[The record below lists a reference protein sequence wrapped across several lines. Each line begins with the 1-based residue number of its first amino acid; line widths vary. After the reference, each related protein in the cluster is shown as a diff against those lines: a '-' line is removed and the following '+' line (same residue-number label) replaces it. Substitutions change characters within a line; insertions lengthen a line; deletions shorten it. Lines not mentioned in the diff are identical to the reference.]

1 MERRNPPFARIRN
14 RSLNGKV
21 HDVCRVSSGDVFRIA
36 QEFLRSGYSDQSC
49 RVFRGWDVGRVHI
62 ISYYVL
68 LAAHAF
74 FSFFLREKQII
85 GRRHFKTLH
94 SALSEMQSCRV
105 RYSHTTTTGTS
116 TTNQQTVSK
125 RNRTH
130 LFTESGLRR
139 RRVEARGTVDSF
151 VGGGGSGETKMFALR
166 RRFIR
171 TVVVDRRSAQRA
183 GTSLTSSS
191 STTTNRELSNE
202 SASTSFSKNHKDV
215 TAPFHPSGDQPTAIA
230 KTLRLL
236 KERDRKFVSLR
247 GATGTGK
254 TFVVANVIAEHNKP
268 VLVVVPNKTLAAQ
281 VARELRGYLR
291 TSHLVELF
299 VSHFSVYIP
308 ESCSGGR
315 YVEKRSAVD
324 PDLDALRHRA
334 TRALVEAKSTNR
346 TPVIVASVSCLYG
359 LGLPSD
365 FVDAALF
372 LGKDGEVG
380 QYGNA
385 ENIIDKLET
394 ECLYER
400 APAFGMVERGQFRT
414 RNKGTDQVEI
424 RVWPPYTNEHV
435 DITLDKDSGEFLE
448 GKRIIFNEKE
458 QQHETEYFNA
468 MTIWPRVHYVTP
480 KERVTMAIKSINEEL
495 VCREHEL
502 REEDAVLEADRLRQR
517 VSADLEMLRD
527 IGWCPGAEHYSRH
540 LRGAKPGEPP
550 VTLLDYFSHENNQDW
565 LLVADESH
573 VMLPQ
578 LRAMSGG
585 DKSRK
590 EALVKYG
597 YRLPSALDNRPLTG
611 DEFWQRVPKCLLV
624 SATPGDDEHEWCG
637 GEEGSV
643 DMVVRPSGILDP
655 PTEVLPKKNQLPK
668 LASMIEKRARKGEAS
683 LVCALTKAD
692 CEDLAA
698 YLTGKGLRA
707 DWMHSELAAPERAK
721 RLAKLQLGEL
731 DVVVGAQ
738 LLREGL
744 DLPRVSLVAILD
756 ADVSGFAR
764 SSRSLMQMMGRAAR
778 NKSGEAVL
786 FADKE
791 TDAMKS
797 ALKEVERRRRKQ
809 ALHNEEYNVT
819 PKSATQGSESS
830 ERSLFDIM
838 SEEIDAEKMSI
849 GTMLSKSSS
858 GSGDTNSRGG
868 TVNDEEVERAL
879 ERWRQRREPNSEA
892 FIRATTKSKAL
903 ERKLKEDALA
913 EKQKRENQA
922 YMEND
927 GTTLGD
933 LMDASGKSSAS
944 SPSNAEAILTKHYGF
959 DEATI
964 ARVKR
969 IREMQ
974 KTLPAKCGVYR
985 FLDKNGKALYVGK
998 AKSLRSRTSSYLTPG
1013 VLENSARHRALL
1025 YKAES
1030 IDCVLT
1036 PGGEAD
1042 ALALEA
1048 RIIQRERPRMNI
1060 LLKDVPRSEAAYI
1073 VLSPD
1078 GKMFVVNSSSKET
1091 ADPRTFDNKWIFTQT
1106 TYREARNLSRS
1117 VDAALDLRGAR
1128 FRVRYGD
1135 QDAVETLNNRVAAA
1149 CLIFENK
1156 IQEAIEHVEN
1166 TCTNDPRI
1174 VDRLKTLTNT
1184 WIQNLENS
1192 RNNGSLAA
1200 FLSLSEEER
1209 KNWNVDVCA
1218 AVKSGK
1224 FISVKIVRVRDGNVL
1239 DVLATTVET
1248 YDDNDVDEAMSLD
1261 LAEACQRAIES
1272 TYADVSA
1279 RMVALPE
1286 SVYIPHKFQDA
1297 KEAGVAFK
1305 SLGIGKRM
1313 VKTKKNETYLN
1324 ALSSLA
1330 LENAREEV
1338 ESIKSE
1344 NDVLTTLSYALNMD
1358 SPSGKD
1364 TRLNHSEISI
1374 EGLDCSHFAGEY
1386 AVAAFARFD
1395 GSNEASGKHKV
1406 YTLPANLVNPSDDY
1420 EGIRVAISKRCQSR
1434 TPLPDVILVDGGA
1447 GQLRAAKDA
1456 LEAEGVAITNV
1467 VCRSD
1472 LEDSSL
1478 CETGKALEKLVFSRR
1493 VALASLAK
1501 GRSSGTERVFLV
1513 AEEADEQ
1520 LEGEEIDQV
1529 SNTDT
1534 AFTLGIG
1541 VETVVDGPA
1550 MHLLRKVRDASHSVA
1565 IGSQRRRRRESRL
1578 KEFVVAEEEIEED
1591 DEVVSV

>member
-1 MERRNPPFARIRN
+1 MSGSSVRCAHTTRSQTFKNTTHFVTAAHRERRRAQWKERNSDNAFDSAMFRSFRNVIRY
-14 RSLNGKV
+14 
-21 HDVCRVSSGDVFRIA
+21 HSSR
-36 QEFLRSGYSDQSC
+36 
-49 RVFRGWDVGRVHI
+49 
-62 ISYYVL
+62 
-68 LAAHAF
+68 
-74 FSFFLREKQII
+74 
-85 GRRHFKTLH
+85 
-94 SALSEMQSCRV
+94 
-105 RYSHTTTTGTS
+105 
-116 TTNQQTVSK
+116 
-125 RNRTH
+125 
-130 LFTESGLRR
+130 
-139 RRVEARGTVDSF
+139 
-151 VGGGGSGETKMFALR
+151 
-166 RRFIR
+166 
-171 TVVVDRRSAQRA
+171 QRA
-183 GTSLTSSS
+183 CTAASAP
-191 STTTNRELSNE
+191 RQLSNE
-202 SASTSFSKNHKDV
+202 STSTSYSQNHKDV
-215 TAPFHPSGDQPTAIA
+215 TAPFHPSGDQPSAIA
-230 KTLRLL
+230 ETLKLL
-236 KERDRKFVSLR
+236 KEQDRKFVSLR

-254 TFVVANVIAEHNKP
+254 TFVVANVIAEHSKP

-372 LGKDGEVG
+372 LGKDVEDL

-385 ENIIDKLET
+385 EKIIDKLET

-400 APAFGMVERGQFRT
+400 APAFGIVERGQFRT
-414 RNKGTDQVEI
+414 RNKGTEQVEI
-424 RVWPPYTNEHV
+424 RVWPPYSNEHV
-435 DITLDKDSGEFLE
+435 DITLDKDTGSFLE
-448 GKRIIFNEKE
+448 GKRVIFNENE

-468 MTIWPRVHYVTP
+468 ITIWPRVHYVTP

-517 VSADLEMLRD
+517 VSADLEMLKD

-590 EALVKYG
+590 ESLVKYG

-624 SATPGDDEHEWCG
+624 SATPGEDELKWSC

-668 LASMIEKRARKGEAS
+668 LASMIEKRARKGDAS

-809 ALHNEEYNVT
+809 ALHNKKYNVT

-838 SEEIDAEKMSI
+838 SEEINAEKMSI

-858 GSGDTNSRGG
+858 GNSDNNRDG

-892 FIRATTKSKAL
+892 FIRATTKTKAL

-927 GTTLGD
+927 GILLGD
-933 LMDASGKSSAS
+933 FSMNSSGKLSSC

-964 ARVKR
+964 AKVKR
-969 IREMQ
+969 IRDMQ
-974 KTLPAKCGVYR
+974 KALPAKCGVYR
-985 FLDKNGKALYVGK
+985 FLDKNGKSLYVGK

-1078 GKMFVVNSSSKET
+1078 GKMFVVDSSSKES

-1117 VDAALDLRGAR
+1117 VDTALDLRGAR
-1128 FRVRYGD
+1128 FHVRYGD
-1135 QDAVETLNNRVAAA
+1135 QDAVETLNNRVTAAR
-1149 CLIFENK
+1149 LIFENK
-1156 IQEAIEHVEN
+1156 IEEAMDHVEN
-1166 TCTNDPRI
+1166 TCAKDPRVI
-1174 VDRLKTLTNT
+1174 DRLKTLSNT
-1184 WIQNLENS
+1184 WVQNLES
-1192 RNNGSLAA
+1192 SKRNGSLTA
-1200 FLSLSEEER
+1200 FLSLSEKER

-1218 AVKSGK
+1218 SVKSGK
-1224 FISVKIVRVRDGNVL
+1224 FISVKIARVRDGNLV
-1239 DVLATTVET
+1239 DVLGTTVEL
-1248 YDDNDVDEAMSLD
+1248 YDANDEEESNTLD
-1261 LAEACQRAIES
+1261 LAEACQRTIES

-1279 RMVALPE
+1279 RTVALPD
-1286 SVYIPHKFQDA
+1286 SVYIPHKFQDP
-1297 KEAGVAFK
+1297 KEVSMAFK

-1324 ALSSLA
+1324 ALSTLA
-1330 LENAREEV
+1330 LANAREEV

-1344 NDVLTTLSYALNMD
+1344 NDVLTTLSYALNME
-1358 SPSGKD
+1358 SPLNYNKD
-1364 TRLNHSEISI
+1364 ILTNLSNISI
-1374 EGLDCSHFAGEY
+1374 EGLDCSHFAGEH

-1395 GSNEASGKHKV
+1395 GFSESSAKHKV
-1406 YTLPANLVNPSDDY
+1406 YNLPANLVNPSDDY

-1434 TPLPDVILVDGGA
+1434 TPLPDVILVDGGV

-1456 LEAEGVAITNV
+1456 LEAEGVGITNV
-1467 VCRSD
+1467 VCQSD
-1472 LEDSSL
+1472 PEDPSTPSL
-1478 CETGKALEKLVFSRR
+1478 CETSKALEKLVFSRR

-1501 GRSSGTERVFLV
+1501 GRVSGTERVFLV
-1513 AEEADEQ
+1513 EEE
-1520 LEGEEIDQV
+1520 EEGKGEEGIEESVD
-1529 SNTDT
+1529 TDT
-1534 AFTLGIG
+1534 TFALGCG

-1565 IGSQRRRRRESRL
+1565 IGSQRRRRRESRFG
-1578 KEFVVAEEEIEED
+1578 EFVSKEEIGEAEEED
-1591 DEVVSV
+1591 DEVVAV

>member
-1 MERRNPPFARIRN
+1 MFFCPKCKPPSNKKKSEPRLLQTDKDIHF
-14 RSLNGKV
+14 
-21 HDVCRVSSGDVFRIA
+21 RVINHMSFCVR
-36 QEFLRSGYSDQSC
+36 
-49 RVFRGWDVGRVHI
+49 H
-62 ISYYVL
+62 
-68 LAAHAF
+68 HA
-74 FSFFLREKQII
+74 
-85 GRRHFKTLH
+85 
-94 SALSEMQSCRV
+94 
-105 RYSHTTTTGTS
+105 HTTTTTTAFKS
-116 TTNQQTVSK
+116 QTTTKTTNFVTAEYLFVSSNS
-125 RNRTH
+125 RNRRRKR
-130 LFTESGLRR
+130 LVDVSSLR
-139 RRVEARGTVDSF
+139 E
-151 VGGGGSGETKMFALR
+151 VGGGSMFLSRRQIRSVIAR
-166 RRFIR
+166 RRA
-171 TVVVDRRSAQRA
+171 TCAS
-183 GTSLTSSS
+183 SSPSSSSSS
-191 STTTNRELSNE
+191 STTTPNRKISNE
-202 SASTSFSKNHKDV
+202 SASTSYAKNHRDV
-215 TAPFHPSGDQPTAIA
+215 TAPFQPGGDQPSAIA
-230 KTLRLL
+230 KTLKLL
-236 KERDRKFVSLR
+236 KEKDRKFVSLR

-254 TFVVANVIAEHNKP
+254 TFVVANVIAEHEKP

-308 ESCSGGR
+308 ESCRGGR

-385 ENIIDKLET
+385 EKIINKLET

-400 APAFGMVERGQFRT
+400 APAFGAVERGQFRT

-424 RVWPPYTNEHV
+424 RVWPPYSNEHV
-435 DITLDKDSGEFLE
+435 DITLDKHSGDFLE
-448 GKRIIFNEKE
+448 GKRVVYNEKE
-458 QQHETEYFNA
+458 QQHETEYINA

-480 KERVTMAIKSINEEL
+480 KERVTMAVKSINEEL

-550 VTLLDYFSHENNQDW
+550 VTLLDYFSHENNEDW

-590 EALVKYG
+590 ESLVKYG

-624 SATPGDDEHEWCG
+624 SATPGDDEHEWSG

-809 ALHNEEYNVT
+809 ALHNEKYNVT

-838 SEEIDAEKMSI
+838 SEEIDAEKMSV

-858 GSGDTNSRGG
+858 NNSDNNNHGG
-868 TVNDEEVERAL
+868 TINDEEVERAL
-879 ERWRQRREPNSEA
+879 ERWRQRREPNSEG
-892 FIRATTKSKAL
+892 FIRATTKTKAL
-903 ERKLKEDALA
+903 ERKMKEDALA
-913 EKQKRENQA
+913 ERQKRENQA
-922 YMEND
+922 YMEKD
-927 GTTLGD
+927 GTILGD
-933 LMDASGKSSAS
+933 LMDASGKSSS
-944 SPSNAEAILTKHYGF
+944 SSLGNAEAILTKHYGF

-964 ARVKR
+964 SRVKK

-985 FLDKNGKALYVGK
+985 FLDKNGKSLYVGK

-1013 VLENSARHRALL
+1013 VLDNSARHRALL

-1091 ADPRTFDNKWIFTQT
+1091 SDPRTFDNKWIFTQT

-1117 VDAALDLRGAR
+1117 VDTALDLRGAR

-1135 QDAVETLNNRVAAA
+1135 QDATETLNNRITAAR
-1149 CLIFENK
+1149 LIFENK
-1156 IQEAIEHVEN
+1156 IGEAMEHVEN
-1166 TCTNDPRI
+1166 TCANEDPRI
-1174 VDRLKTLTNT
+1174 VDRLKSLSNT
-1184 WIQNLENS
+1184 WIQNLEDS
-1192 RNNGSLAA
+1192 KSNGSLAA

-1218 AVKSGK
+1218 AVKSGR
-1224 FISVKIVRVRDGNVL
+1224 FISVKIARVRDGNVL
-1239 DVLATTVET
+1239 DVLGTTVET
-1248 YDDNDVDEAMSLD
+1248 YDDNDEDESTTLD
-1261 LAEACQRAIES
+1261 LAEACQRTIES
-1272 TYADVSA
+1272 TYASA
-1279 RMVALPE
+1279 RLVSLPD

-1305 SLGIGKRM
+1305 SLGIRKRM

-1324 ALSSLA
+1324 ALASLA

-1344 NDVLTTLSYALNMD
+1344 NDVLTTLSYALNME
-1358 SPSGKD
+1358 SPLTSTLANLSD
-1364 TRLNHSEISI
+1364 LSI
-1374 EGLDCSHFAGEY
+1374 EGLDCSHFAGEH

-1395 GSNEASGKHKV
+1395 GSTESSGKHKV
-1406 YTLPANLVNPSDDY
+1406 YNLPVNLVNPSDDY
-1420 EGIRVAISKRCQSR
+1420 EGIRVAISKRCQSQ

-1456 LEAEGVAITNV
+1456 LEAEGVGITNV

-1472 LEDSSL
+1472 LEDPSY

-1513 AEEADEQ
+1513 AEE
-1520 LEGEEIDQV
+1520 EGEKEIEQ
-1529 SNTDT
+1529 STTDT

-1565 IGSQRRRRRESRL
+1565 IGSQRRRRRESRFREFIA
-1578 KEFVVAEEEIEED
+1578 KEELEED